1 MVDRI
6 AGESVVMS
14 VIRILGNP
22 SLRRAAGACVAS
34 MCYNFFYRQYRAA
47 FFRGRIPVSSVDHP
61 LDGRIP
67 FTPSRV
73 AVYLDFVSFWVRTL
87 GFLLRVYR
95 RRGVGAVKGF
105 LDGMGRLYAF
115 AAEVYAK
122 NLSTTRRPRYY
133 GRPRFLLIHAVDPH
147 LMCVPS
153 LHVMVV
159 IRTYTCFARIVRSL
173 GDGERFA
180 PQIGEIKRG
189 ALAITEAILF
199 VKQHSV
205 NCVAASL
212 YAMDRFD
219 GALFPPAEAEDFV
232 SRLFTGSIPPED
244 GESVRNYILDLYR
257 RFIREGRG
265 GGTWDKPLVDFLQAL
280 SRQEGHP
287 PARDGFYPVTD
298 GLRQKKKGPA
308 ILRRKE
314 TG

>member
-1 MVDRI
+1 MAERI
-6 AGESVVMS
+6 ADESVIIS
-14 VIRILGNP
+14 VFRILGNS
-22 SLRRAAGACVAS
+22 SLRRAAGACVVS
-34 MCYNFFYRQYRAA
+34 MCYNFFYRQYHAA
-47 FFRGRIPVSSVDHP
+47 FFRGRIPVSSVDHR
-61 LDGRIP
+61 LDSRIP
-67 FTPSRV
+67 FTPSWV
-73 AVYLDFVSFWVRTL
+73 AVYLDFVAFWVRTL

-95 RRGVGAVKGF
+95 RRGVRPVRGF

-133 GRPRFLLIHAVDPH
+133 RRPRFLLIHAVDPH

-159 IRTYTCFARIVRSL
+159 IRTCTEFARIVRSL

-180 PQIGEIKRG
+180 PRIDEIKKG

-205 NCVAASL
+205 NCIAASL

-219 GALFPPAEAEDFV
+219 RTLFPPAEAEDFV
-232 SRLFTGSIPPED
+232 SRLFTGSIAAED
-244 GESVRNYILDLYR
+244 GELIRNHILDLYR

-265 GGTWDKPLVDFLQAL
+265 SKTWDEPLINFLQAL
-280 SRQEGHP
+280 LYKEGP
-287 PARDGFYPVTD
+287 LLAKEGPLPVRKGSFPFWKTPASP
-298 GLRQKKKGPA
+298 
-308 ILRRKE
+308 
-314 TG
+314 

>member
-1 MVDRI
+1 MADRI
-6 AGESVVMS
+6 ADESVIMS
-14 VIRILGNP
+14 VFRVLGNS

-34 MCYNFFYRQYRAA
+34 MCYNFFYRQYHAA

-73 AVYLDFVSFWVRTL
+73 TVYLDFVSFWVRTL
-87 GFLLRVYR
+87 GFLLRVYG
-95 RRGVGAVKGF
+95 RRGTGAVRGF

-115 AAEVYAK
+115 AAEVYVK

-147 LMCVPS
+147 QMCVPS

-159 IRTYTCFARIVRSL
+159 IRTWTEFARIVRSL

-180 PQIGEIKRG
+180 PQIGEIKKG

-219 GALFPPAEAEDFV
+219 GALFPPSGAEDFV

-244 GESVRNYILDLYR
+244 GEQVRNHILDLYR
-257 RFIREGRG
+257 RFIREGRTSG
-265 GGTWDKPLVDFLQAL
+265 AWDEPLVNFLR
-280 SRQEGHP
+280 SF
-287 PARDGFYPVTD
+287 PARDGPV
-298 GLRQKKKGPA
+298 R
-308 ILRRKE
+308 
-314 TG
+314 

>member
-1 MVDRI
+1 MAKRVAD
-6 AGESVVMS
+6 ESVVMS
-14 VIRILGNP
+14 VFRVLGNS
-22 SLRRAAGACVAS
+22 SLRRAAGVCVVS
-34 MCYNFFYRQYRAA
+34 ICYNFFYRQYHAA
-47 FFRGRIPVSSVDHP
+47 FFRGRIPVSSVDHR

-67 FTPSRV
+67 FTPSWV
-73 AVYLDFVSFWVRTL
+73 TVYLDFVSFWVRTL

-95 RRGVGAVKGF
+95 RRAAGAVRDF

-115 AAEVYAK
+115 AAEVYMK

-133 GRPRFLLIHAVDPH
+133 GRLRFLLIHAVDPH

-159 IRTYTCFARIVRSL
+159 IRTYTEFARIIRSL
-173 GDGERFA
+173 GDGECFA
-180 PQIGEIKRG
+180 PRIDEIKRG

-244 GESVRNYILDLYR
+244 GEPVRNHILDLYR
-257 RFIREGRG
+257 RFIREGRS
-265 GGTWDKPLVDFLQAL
+265 GGTWDEPLVNFLRAL
-280 SRQEGHP
+280 PCRGTGPFPPGDGSL
-287 PARDGFYPVTD
+287 PAREG
-298 GLRQKKKGPA
+298 Q
-308 ILRRKE
+308 
-314 TG
+314 

>member
-1 MVDRI
+1 MAERI
-6 AGESVVMS
+6 ADESVIMS
-14 VIRILGNP
+14 VFRVLGNSP
-22 SLRRAAGACVAS
+22 LRRTAGACVAS
-34 MCYNFFYRQYRAA
+34 ICYNFFYRQYHAA
-47 FFRGRIPVSSVDHP
+47 FFRGRIPVSPVDHP

-67 FTPSRV
+67 FTPSWV
-73 AVYLDFVSFWVRTL
+73 GVYLDFVAFWIRAL

-95 RRGVGAVKGF
+95 RRGTGAAKGF
-105 LDGMGRLYAF
+105 LNGMGRLYAF
-115 AAEVYAK
+115 AAEVYMK

-159 IRTYTCFARIVRSL
+159 IWTYTEFARIVRSL

-205 NCVAASL
+205 NCIAASL
-212 YAMDRFD
+212 YAMGRFD

-232 SRLFTGSIPPED
+232 SRIFTGGIAAED
-244 GESVRNYILDLYR
+244 GELIRNHIRDLYR
-257 RFIREGRG
+257 RFVREGRNG
-265 GGTWDKPLVDFLQAL
+265 GPWDEPLVNFLRAL
-280 SRQEGHP
+280 PGPFPVREGP
-287 PARDGFYPVTD
+287 LPVRDGRFPVKE
-298 GLRQKKKGPA
+298 GRH
-308 ILRRKE
+308 ILRIKE
-314 TG
+314 TR